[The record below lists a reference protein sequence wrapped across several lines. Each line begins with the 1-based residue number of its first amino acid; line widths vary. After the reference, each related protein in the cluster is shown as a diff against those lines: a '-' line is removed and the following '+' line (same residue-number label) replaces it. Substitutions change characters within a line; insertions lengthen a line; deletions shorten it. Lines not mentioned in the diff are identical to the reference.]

1 MAKSIATTRTCG
13 RGSVLRSCRK
23 KLLFSRSRVR
33 LAFELERPVA
43 GTPGTY
49 VPAHTSTMEIGEG
62 VRGRLRIRTAR
73 VTQQQR
79 PTTNAAAVVIIKQ
92 MYRLCDHLKQDRRYD
107 RLLECP
113 RSA

>member
-1 MAKSIATTRTCG
+1 M
-13 RGSVLRSCRK
+13 
-23 KLLFSRSRVR
+23 
-33 LAFELERPVA
+33 AFELERPVA